1 LNEAGGI
8 IHLRLMMTND
18 GEKEGGGAQPEEDLL
33 MVVRDDRMS
42 AFQEL
47 LQRGVRVK
55 AMIGSTVQSFL
66 CDGLGIDPQYVEER
80 IQTVFLNGKA
90 VDDPSSAVIM
100 DNSIIALS
108 AAMPGLLG
116 ATLRKGS
123 YYSRMRSEISY
134 TGEGKGQLHEGR
146 VLLKL
151 FNLLPREIGPL
162 VLQKGVGVKGK
173 DLQDFLVKRC
183 SIFRQGCV
191 DARLKGEKLDPA
203 RLAEIKWPEGEE
215 VVIRVQPA

>member
-1 LNEAGGI
+1 
-8 IHLRLMMTND
+8 MTASE
-18 GEKEGGGAQPEEDLL
+18 GKKEGGGAQPEEDLL
-33 MVVRDDRMS
+33 MVVRHDRMS

-55 AMIGSTVQSFL
+55 ASIGSTLRSFL
-66 CDGLGIDPQYVEER
+66 CDRLGIDPQYVEER

-100 DNSIIALS
+100 DHSTIALS

-123 YYSRMRSEISY
+123 YYSGMRSEISY
-134 TGEGKGQLHEGR
+134 TAERKVQPHEGWI
-146 VLLKL
+146 LLKL

-173 DLQDFLVKRC
+173 DLQDFLTKR
-183 SIFRQGCV
+183 SSSFWQGCV
-191 DARLKGEKLDPA
+191 EVNLNGKRLDPA
-203 RLAEIKWPEGEE
+203 RLVEIKWPEED
-215 VVIRVQPA
+215 VLLRVQAT